1 MSRERAETGEY
12 VETVTTDRVLGV
24 FSAVEGPV
32 VTTADVADR
41 LDCTTEAARRKLN
54 DLHAA
59 GTVGRRKTAGRVV
72 YWLHEELAP
81 NDVDPD
87 DAFWETDPITG
98 DDELSVTD
106 LDDILYGT
114 VTDE

>member
-12 VETVTTDRVLGV
+12 VETVTPDRVLGV

-41 LDCTTEAARRKLN
+41 LDCTTEAARRKLD

-72 YWLHEELAP
+72 YWLREESA
-81 NDVDPD
+81 PD
-87 DAFWETDPITG
+87 DVAPDDVFWETEPIAG

-106 LDDILYGT
+106 LDDVLYGPAN
-114 VTDE
+114 DE

>member
-24 FSAVEGPV
+24 FSAVEGPI

-41 LDCTTEAARRKLN
+41 LECTTEAARRKLN
-54 DLHAA
+54 DLHTA

-72 YWLHEELAP
+72 YWLREASAP

-87 DAFWETDPITG
+87 DDFWNADPIAG

-106 LDDILYGT
+106 LDDVLYDPA
-114 VTDE
+114 TDE